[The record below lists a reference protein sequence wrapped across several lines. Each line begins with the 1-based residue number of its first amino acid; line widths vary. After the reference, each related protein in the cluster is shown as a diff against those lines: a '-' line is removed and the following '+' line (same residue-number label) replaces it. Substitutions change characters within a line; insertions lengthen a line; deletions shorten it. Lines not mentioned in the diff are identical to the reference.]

1 MRRARAFTLI
11 ELLVVIAIIALLAA
25 LLLPALSH
33 AKETAKRTACVNNLR
48 QLGLAA
54 RFYTMDEDG
63 FFPPRLRTVNWPVQ
77 LQTNYAGLNL
87 LICPSDTVLPAF
99 SSNADMAPRSY
110 VMNAFSDY
118 FAATL
123 SATEWKNYNK
133 GTFTAA
139 LNESALAR
147 PADTILFGEKNF
159 SSPEFYVAVTPIL
172 TVLNVTEQ
180 RRHARTGGEFSKTG
194 GSNHAYADG
203 SVRFVRYGRS
213 LCPAN
218 EWAVTDAGR
227 TNFATCI
234 Y

>member
-1 MRRARAFTLI
+1 MRRSRAFTLI

-33 AKETAKRTACVNNLR
+33 AKESGRRITCVNNLR

-54 RFYTMDEDG
+54 RFHTMDEDG
-63 FFPPRLRTVNWPVQ
+63 FFPPRLTTVNWPVQ
-77 LQTNYAGLNL
+77 LQTNYQNL
-87 LICPSDTVLPAF
+87 QVLVCPSDTVLPGF
-99 SSNADMAPRSY
+99 SSNADLAPRSY

-123 SATEWKNYNK
+123 SATDWKNYNK
-133 GTFTAA
+133 GTFVAA
-139 LNESALAR
+139 VSESALTH
-147 PADTILFGEKNF
+147 PADTIIFGERK
-159 SSPEFYVAVTPIL
+159 STSPEFYVALAPIL

-180 RRHARTGGEFSKTG
+180 RRHTRTGGELSKTG
-194 GSNHAYADG
+194 GSNHAYGDG

-218 EWAVTDAGR
+218 EWAATDAGR